1 MGREKD
7 RQLALEAKVNELR
20 DRNTSYHA
28 YSEDDTFTLDGEPV
42 FSVLD
47 YWRFVYSQLGN
58 QHQVIAEY
66 LVSKALGI
74 DKAENVSSWT
84 GYDLSYRSKRIEVKS
99 TSYVH
104 PWNKKRV
111 SQIRQFSIAPSSN
124 YYWYGRLDVNGDKL
138 ARQNEL
144 YIFCLNTNQDI
155 ENASPL
161 VIDYWE
167 FYVIPTFIINLR
179 CERLNNKHQKTIS
192 LSVVKRLAKRPVKW
206 MGLRHAVDAAIDAID
221 IHIDEL
227 DSRWEDL
234 HGQRQREGQTEA
246 ETKEPTV

>member
-7 RQLALEAKVNELR
+7 KQLALEAAVERERAK
-20 DRNTSYHA
+20 NTAYHA
-28 YSEDDTFTLDGEPV
+28 YSEDDIFTLNGEPM
-42 FSVLD
+42 FNVLD
-47 YWRFVYSQLGN
+47 FWRFVYSQLGN

-66 LVSKALGI
+66 LVNKALGI

-84 GYDLSYRSKRIEVKS
+84 GYDLSYRSKRVEVKS

-111 SQIRQFSIAPSSN
+111 SQTRQFSIAPSSN
-124 YYWYGRLDVNGDKL
+124 YYWYGRLDGNGDKL

-155 ENASPL
+155 ENANPL
-161 VIDYWE
+161 VIDHWE
-167 FYVIPTFIINLR
+167 FYVIPTYIINLR
-179 CERLNNKHQKTIS
+179 CERLNNKNQKTIS
-192 LSVVKRLAKRPVKW
+192 LNVVQRLAKKPVGW
-206 MGLRHAVDAAIDAID
+206 TDLREAVDKAIDLID
-221 IHIDEL
+221 SHINEL

-234 HGQRQREGQTEA
+234 HGQRQREGQAEA
-246 ETKEPTV
+246 ETEESTV

>member
-1 MGREKD
+1 MGRERDKQ
-7 RQLALEAKVNELR
+7 RALEAAVEEQRSK
-20 DRNTSYHA
+20 NTSYHA
-28 YSEDDTFTLDGEPV
+28 YTENDAFTLDGSPV

-47 YWRFVYSQLGN
+47 YWRFVYSQLSN

-84 GYDLSYRSKRIEVKS
+84 GYDLSYKSKRVEVKS
-99 TSYVH
+99 TSYIH

-111 SQIRQFSIAPSSN
+111 SQTRQFSIAPSSN
-124 YYWYGRLDVNGDKL
+124 IYWFGRLDRNGDKL

-155 ENASPL
+155 SNADPL

-167 FYVIPTFIINLR
+167 FYVIPTFIINER
-179 CERLNNKHQKTIS
+179 CESLRNKNQKTIS
-192 LSVVKRLAKRPVKW
+192 LNVVRRLAKQPVKW
-206 MGLRHAVDAAIDAID
+206 TDLRKAVDRAIEAIDN
-221 IHIDEL
+221 HIDEL
-227 DSRWEDL
+227 DNWLEERY
-234 HGQRQREGQTEA
+234 GQRNREGQAEA
-246 ETKEPTV
+246 ETKESTE